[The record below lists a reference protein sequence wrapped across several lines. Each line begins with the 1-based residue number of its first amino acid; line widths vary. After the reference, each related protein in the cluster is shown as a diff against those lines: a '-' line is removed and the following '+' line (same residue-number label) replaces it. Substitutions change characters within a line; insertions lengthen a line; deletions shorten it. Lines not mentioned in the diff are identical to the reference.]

1 MSVLNHVF
9 DVPTDEELAAI
20 VGAATPHFA
29 LQSLIRVKLYLD
41 ALPPD
46 HPRRAAV
53 QAQVERLEGLAVRGE
68 RAGDGPSER
77 PRLIH

>member
-29 LQSLIRVKLYLD
+29 LQSLIRVQKYLD
-41 ALPPD
+41 ALPPE
-46 HPRRAAV
+46 HPRRVAV
-53 QAQVERLEGLAVRGE
+53 EGQVARLEDLASRGE
-68 RAGDGPSER
+68 RAGGGPSDR
-77 PRLIH
+77 PRLIR